1 MVRPAGFEPAAYGF
15 EDMASEFPNLLK
27 LQQNIEIIKLR
38 NSTFLLIFHILADF
52 GKFFSHR
59 FSHSYNGRQCALGSA
74 M

>member
-1 MVRPAGFEPAAYGF
+1 
-15 EDMASEFPNLLK
+15 
-27 LQQNIEIIKLR
+27 
-38 NSTFLLIFHILADF
+38 LLIFHILADF